1 VATLAPATRTF
12 ATRQIGTTSA
22 AQTVT
27 LSNTGNTA
35 LSIASIALTGT
46 NPGDFAISANACG
59 ATLAAGANCAI
70 STTFRPTAAGT
81 RTATVRATDD
91 SNGTPGSTQ
100 DVTLT
105 GVGTIGPPPNNP
117 PTGAAVISDATPQV
131 LQTLTVNT
139 STIADAD
146 GVGTLQFRWQQTNNA
161 GTGAFANIANATN
174 ASFTVPLLGAGRR
187 FQVVVS
193 YVDGA
198 GNTETVTSAPTA
210 RATVLPNAT
219 TAPTAGV
226 AAAGPAAR
234 TAPAPTAAAPAA
246 APGLLRASA
255 LTVLSTGTAPLTVA
269 ANVPAGATTARITV
283 SRLAK
288 PVKGSPA
295 ARRRLR
301 HKVIATVF
309 RTVAAGRRVTFRL
322 TEKPLRRLRP
332 GRYRIE
338 VRVGR
343 SRTDLG
349 PATTREVTVKSSRA
363 TSAR

>member
-1 VATLAPATRTF
+1 
-12 ATRQIGTTSA
+12 
-22 AQTVT
+22 
-27 LSNTGNTA
+27 
-35 LSIASIALTGT
+35 
-46 NPGDFAISANACG
+46 
-59 ATLAAGANCAI
+59 
-70 STTFRPTAAGT
+70 
-81 RTATVRATDD
+81 
-91 SNGTPGSTQ
+91 
-100 DVTLT
+100 
-105 GVGTIGPPPNNP
+105 
-117 PTGAAVISDATPQV
+117 
-131 LQTLTVNT
+131 
-139 STIADAD
+139 
-146 GVGTLQFRWQQTNNA
+146 
-161 GTGAFANIANATN
+161 
-174 ASFTVPLLGAGRR
+174 
-187 FQVVVS
+187 
-193 YVDGA
+193 
-198 GNTETVTSAPTA
+198 
-210 RATVLPNAT
+210 
-219 TAPTAGV
+219 
-226 AAAGPAAR
+226 
-234 TAPAPTAAAPAA
+234 
-246 APGLLRASA
+246 
-255 LTVLSTGTAPLTVA
+255 VLSTGTAPLTVT